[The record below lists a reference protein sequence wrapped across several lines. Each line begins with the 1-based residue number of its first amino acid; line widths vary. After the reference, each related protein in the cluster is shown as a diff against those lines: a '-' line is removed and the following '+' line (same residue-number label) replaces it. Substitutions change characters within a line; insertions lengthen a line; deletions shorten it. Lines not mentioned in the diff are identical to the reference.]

1 MGSFRKIVVLA
12 LLLIGVECAV
22 SRGYGQAVP
31 GTDENIPYLVTFG
44 KDGETSWGDPHFY
57 QIFFFAIPR
66 DYTGQFYIRVF
77 DPDCGG
83 EHDELKFTW
92 NTRTLF
98 SVYGGQGVDPN
109 LNEESR
115 GLNKGD
121 NYKKGNLLAS
131 RAFGEEPRYDDQWF
145 TFGPFNPTSGD
156 FSEQWNSYLFK
167 IVSEGIAGD
176 DGNMFRYFLSKEADA
191 NVPIEGGNAFTYS
204 YTFRLWNEN
213 QSVSHIYPY
222 VDTGVVYI
230 RQRNFDWDDDGKIL
244 VVSRYKQGIELE
256 VSGEDEWVEGRV
268 PIEQAEI
275 GSSLDFQF
283 HKRQDFLVRN
293 NNVVITIESQRG
305 DALPFF
311 SSPIGGVPVYQPV
324 IQVRQKPR

>member
-1 MGSFRKIVVLA
+1 MVRLKKTIVLFSFIICV
-12 LLLIGVECAV
+12 GCAI
-22 SRGYGQAVP
+22 SFGQAVP

-44 KDGETSWGDPHFY
+44 KDGETSWGDPYFF
-57 QIFFFAIPR
+57 QIFFFSIPR
-66 DYTGQFYIRVF
+66 DYTGQFYIRIF

-83 EHDELKFTW
+83 ENDELKYTW

-109 LNEESR
+109 LNEESK
-115 GLNKGD
+115 GLNGGD

-131 RAFGEEPRYDDQWF
+131 RAFGEEARYDNGWF

-156 FSEQWNSYLFK
+156 FSEQWNSNLFK
-167 IVSEGIAGD
+167 IVSEGVAGD
-176 DGNMFRYFLSKEADA
+176 DGNMYRYFLSREANS

-213 QSVSHIYPY
+213 QSISHIYPY

-230 RQRNFDWDDDGKIL
+230 RQRNFDWDNDGNIL
-244 VVSRYKQGIELE
+244 VVSRYKQGIELN
-256 VSGEDEWVEGRV
+256 VSNEDNWVEDRV
-268 PIEQAEI
+268 PIEQEEI

-293 NNVVITIESQRG
+293 NNVVVTLESQRG

-311 SSPIGGVPVYQPV
+311 SSPIGGVPVYQPT